1 MLKEPVET
9 TTTNPR
15 ALTDYELLRFSED
28 FVHGDGLPKEFQKEL
43 VNRFASRIITG
54 IAY

>member
-9 TTTNPR
+9 TLNPK
-15 ALTDYELLRFSED
+15 ALTDYELLRLSED
-28 FVHGDGLPKEFQKEL
+28 FVYGDGLPKDFQLEL

-54 IAY
+54 IPY

>member
-9 TTTNPR
+9 TLIPK
-15 ALTDYELLRFSED
+15 ALTDYELLRLSED
-28 FVHGDGLPKEFQKEL
+28 FAYGDGLPKEFQIEL

>member
-1 MLKEPVET
+1 MLKEHVET
-9 TTTNPR
+9 SLDPK
-15 ALTDYELLRFSED
+15 ALTDYELLRFAED
-28 FVHGDGLPKEFQKEL
+28 FVNGDGLPRSFQKEL

>member
-1 MLKEPVET
+1 MFKEPVET
-9 TTTNPR
+9 TLNPR

-28 FVHGDGLPKEFQKEL
+28 FVYGDGLPKEFQIEL

>member
-9 TTTNPR
+9 TLNPR

-28 FVHGDGLPKEFQKEL
+28 FAHGNGLPKEFQIEL